1 MKKNFLYR
9 SLLVVGV
16 FLVAC
21 LLAFPLHKRIS
32 LGLDLQGG
40 MYLILRVDTSKLEE
54 KAKPDAVERALEI
67 IRNRID
73 EFGVKEPIVQIQGE
87 DEIVVQL
94 PGLTDRKRALD
105 LIGRTA
111 MLEFKLVSADA
122 QKMSDALSG
131 KIPDGFEIKELEGE
145 KLLLGRAAEL
155 TGEYLE
161 TADVRF
167 DESSFGQP
175 IVSMKL
181 KGDGIKKFAD
191 VTQNNVGRRLAIV
204 LDGRVYSA
212 PRINEPIPNGEAVIS
227 GRFTPDEAKDLAIV
241 LRSGALPAPLVV
253 EEERTVGPLLGR
265 DSIRKGI
272 ASCLVGTFFVFLFM
286 AYYYRI
292 SGAIADLALLFN
304 VLIVLGGMGLFHATL
319 TLPGIAGILLTI
331 GMAVDANVLI
341 NERIRDELALGRPLK
356 AAVAN
361 GYSKALSAIID
372 ANVTTLIAAFFLFQ
386 FGTGPIRGFA
396 VTLTIGLLA
405 SLFTAIV
412 VTRLIFDYLLS
423 KGLLKNISFRA
434 FIKKETKIDFI
445 GKRWFAYCFSAL
457 TLIVG
462 TTTILVKGR
471 SSYGVEFSGGQLQE
485 YLFQKP
491 LPIEAV
497 RMSLKDAGLADAA
510 IQQVYDNPRQV
521 MIRTGGESADTVQQE
536 FKKKFPD
543 NAFEIMR
550 IEKIGPTVGRAL
562 KKKAFLAICY
572 SLLGIL
578 IYVAVRFKHFDFA
591 FAGVFALLHD
601 VVLTAGFLV
610 FCGKQID
617 LLIVTGLLTIA
628 GYSINDTIVI
638 YDRVRELMRSKYKL
652 TLKDLINLALNQTLA
667 RTILTSFAT
676 LLVIIPMFV
685 LGGEILNSFALAL
698 LFGFIIGCYSTI
710 FVASPIVLVCRGLL
724 TGRGRRS
731 LPAGR

>member
-1 MKKNFLYR
+1 MKKNLLYR
-9 SLLVVGV
+9 SLLVVSV
-16 FLVAC
+16 FLVSC
-21 LLAFPLHKRIS
+21 LLAFPLNKRIS

-40 MYLILRVDTSKLEE
+40 MYLILRVDTTKLEE

-122 QKMSDALSG
+122 QKISDALAG
-131 KIPDGFEIKELEGE
+131 KVPDGFELKELEGE
-145 KLLLGRAAEL
+145 RLLLNRASEL

-191 VTQNNVGRRLAIV
+191 ATQNNVGRRLAIV

-212 PRINEPIPNGEAVIS
+212 PRINEPIPSGEAVIS

-272 ASCLVGTFFVFLFM
+272 ASCLVGAFFVFLFM
-286 AYYYRI
+286 AYYYRF
-292 SGAIADLALLFN
+292 SGVIADFALFFN

-423 KGLLKNISFRA
+423 KNLLKNISFRA
-434 FIKKETKIDFI
+434 FIKKETKVDFI
-445 GKRWFAYCFSAL
+445 GKRWFAYCFSGLA
-457 TLIVG
+457 LIVG
-462 TTTILVKGR
+462 VTTILMKGH
-471 SSYGVEFSGGQLQE
+471 SSYGIEFSGGQLQE
-485 YLFQKP
+485 YLFLKP
-491 LPIEAV
+491 LPTEVV

-510 IQQVYDNPRQV
+510 LQQVYDNPRQV
-521 MIRTGGESADTVQQE
+521 MIRTSTESADTVQQE

-543 NAFEIMR
+543 NGFEIMR

-562 KKKAFLAICY
+562 KKKALLAICY

-591 FAGVFALLHD
+591 FAGVLALLHD
-601 VVLTAGFLV
+601 VVLTAGLLV
-610 FCGKQID
+610 FSGRQID
-617 LLIVTGLLTIA
+617 LLIVTALLTIA

-652 TLKDLINLALNQTLA
+652 TLREIINLALNQTLA
-667 RTILTSFAT
+667 RTILTSLAT
-676 LLVIIPMFV
+676 LLVVIPMFF
-685 LGGEILNSFALAL
+685 LGGEILNAFALAL
-698 LFGFIIGCYSTI
+698 LFGFFIGCYSTI
-710 FVASPIVLVCRGLL
+710 FIASPIVLVCRGLL
-724 TGRGRRS
+724 IDRGRRS
-731 LPAGR
+731 PSAGR